1 MAWRGYLAGLGQ
13 SMIRLA
19 KIKKTSAFSSNN
31 VPQLPSDY
39 KPFRMEKDV
48 ISKKYANA

>member
-1 MAWRGYLAGLGQ
+1 MACRDYLAGLGQ
-13 SMIRLA
+13 SKARLA
-19 KIKKTSAFSSNN
+19 KIKTSAFSSNN